1 MHIISLPIGFTKL
14 ALPKSFYENT
24 CTHCGRI
31 FVSGET
37 CTPKIWPWKRWKLS
51 RMGKDKKTVYSSR
64 YIKRKGKV
72 KGDEDGTRYVL
83 VYKCSNCEIHTAF
96 DSYMY
101 KEKRNLK
108 SKPFPSP
115 ITVQMVIEKA
125 TTPSASVVI
134 EEAKKNVVQEKKK
147 SDGLAKFMQKKAK
160 QAQSSSSSIGDLN
173 SFLMSLDR
181 NSKTKK

>member
-173 SFLMSLDR
+173 SFLMSLDG